1 MFMAAIRWLI
11 FVLTLSV
18 TALSTTA
25 LTVDAQTTGA
35 SSPVSKSSSSIKKPS
50 NIILITLDT
59 TRADRMGFLGSKLGL
74 TPNLDAL
81 AKQSVVFTRAYSQ
94 VPLTPPS
101 HAAILTGT
109 YPQFN
114 HVNDMED
121 ALAKDVPYAPEILRT
136 HGYRTAAFIGSIVLQ
151 PTPPFA
157 TGFDRGFD
165 AYDADFHSENPGDDR
180 YKTVQRRGAQVVA
193 HALAWLNKRPHPKDP
208 FFIWI
213 HLYDAHDPYDPPEPY
228 KTRYAAAPYN
238 GGIAY
243 EDAVVG
249 RLLRELKLRG
259 LYDGTIMAVMA
270 DHGESLGAHGED
282 THGVFL
288 YDETIRV
295 PLLIKM
301 PLAKDGGKRIDNRV
315 ELIDVLPTLLQ
326 ANSIE
331 IPNEVQGKSLLGLMG
346 RGNTAGNSTTVAWHD
361 HPAYSQ
367 SEYPHNNF
375 GWSALRS
382 LRSEKYLYIQAP
394 RRELYDETADPGAE
408 HNLASSSKA
417 VADTLASQLQALRQE
432 TINIS
437 EAPTVALDPEAQAKL
452 GALGYMASTDP
463 KSKANPDDGP
473 DPKDKVEIANMIH
486 RAEMLQQDGHSDE
499 SIALLEQIIAKN
511 PTSAFYEKLGDW
523 LMRKQDFEQA
533 APVLRKALE
542 IDPDSTGTR
551 FQLAKCFM
559 LTRNYPAAIPELENL
574 IAKVPNAVEA
584 HSYLELAYLKTDRF
598 SDAIK
603 ECQTMLQYDPNDY
616 GSYLILGQSLAQSG
630 DPDGGMKALKKAVSL
645 QPEVP
650 LAHVWLANIYE
661 QLGRKADAELERT
674 EAKRLAK

>member
-151 PTPPFA
+151 PAPPFA